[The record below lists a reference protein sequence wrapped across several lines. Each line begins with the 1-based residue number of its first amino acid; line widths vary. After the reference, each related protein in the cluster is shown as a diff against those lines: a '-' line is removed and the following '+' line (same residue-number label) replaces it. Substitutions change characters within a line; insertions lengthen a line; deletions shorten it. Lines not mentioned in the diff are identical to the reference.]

1 MNNAWIAAGA
11 PHDNASVS
19 PAGALPGAAGPVR
32 VVLVDDHA
40 LCRSGLTELLEHRGN
55 MVVVGAS
62 GIPSE
67 VVPMLRAQQPDL
79 LVLDLRL
86 GATDGLSLLRLIR
99 AEGIETPTV
108 ILTMS
113 DSEDDLAAALR
124 AGVRGYLL
132 KDMEPEEVIDAVH
145 RAARGEL
152 VVAPAMTMKLAQM
165 LQSGQ
170 RGSVKVALVASLTE
184 REREV
189 LDHVAQGQSNKV
201 IAQALDI
208 SHNTVKLHVRHIM
221 DKLNLRS
228 RVEAAV
234 FAFEYRTSPEGVA
247 AHGEG
252 QRRVMR

>member
-1 MNNAWIAAGA
+1 MSAVREATSVGAIPSGPIRIA
-11 PHDNASVS
+11 
-19 PAGALPGAAGPVR
+19 
-32 VVLVDDHA
+32 LVDDHA

-55 MVVVGAS
+55 MLVVGAT
-62 GIPSE
+62 GNAAQ
-67 VVPMLRAQQPDL
+67 VVPMLREHQPDL

-86 GATDGLSLLRLIR
+86 TTTDGLSLLRLIR
-99 AEGIETPTV
+99 AEGLTTPTV

-113 DSEDDLAAALR
+113 DSEDDLAAAALR

-132 KDMEPEEVIDAVH
+132 KDMEPDEVIDAVQ

-152 VVAPAMTMKLAQM
+152 VVASAMTLKLAQL

-170 RGSVKVALVASLTE
+170 RGSVKADLVASLTD

-189 LDHVAQGQSNKV
+189 LDHVARGQSNKV
-201 IAQALDI
+201 IAQKLDI

-234 FAFEYRTSPEGVA
+234 FAFEYRSSPEGVA
-247 AHGEG
+247 ATGEA
-252 QRRVMR
+252 QRRVTR

>member
-1 MNNAWIAAGA
+1 M
-11 PHDNASVS
+11 VVT
-19 PAGALPGAAGPVR
+19 ALIR
-32 VVLVDDHA
+32 VALVDDHA
-40 LCRSGLTELLEHRGN
+40 LCRSGLTELLEHRAG
-55 MVVVGAS
+55 VKVVGAT
-62 GIPSE
+62 GVPAA
-67 VVPMLRAQQPDL
+67 VVPMLREHAPDL

-86 GATDGLSLLRLIR
+86 PTTDGLSLLRLIR
-99 AEGIETPTV
+99 AEGFETPTV

-132 KDMEPEEVIDAVH
+132 KDMEPEEVVDAIV
-145 RAARGEL
+145 RAARGEM
-152 VVAPAMTMKLAQM
+152 VVASAMTLKLAQL

-170 RGSVKVALVASLTE
+170 RGSVKADLVASLTD

-189 LDHVAQGQSNKV
+189 LDHVARGQSNKV
-201 IAQALDI
+201 IAKALDI

-234 FAFEYRTSPEGVA
+234 FAFEYRSSPEGVA
-247 AHGEG
+247 ANDDA
-252 QRRVMR
+252 QRKSMR